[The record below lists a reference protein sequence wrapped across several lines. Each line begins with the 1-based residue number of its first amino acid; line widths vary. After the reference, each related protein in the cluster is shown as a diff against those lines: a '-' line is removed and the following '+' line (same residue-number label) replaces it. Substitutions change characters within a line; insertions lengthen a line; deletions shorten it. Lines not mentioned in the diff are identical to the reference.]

1 MNKVTTMK
9 EAVSRNVRSG
19 DTVFISGA
27 QHGPPAAAIAE
38 ITRQRIDHLAVI
50 TCLVGFNS
58 LIGEGLVD
66 KMITGY
72 AMLDEKRSYA
82 LQRARAMNRMPVVEE
97 YSHFGIA
104 QALIAG
110 YMGVPFMPTK
120 SQIGSDMCKYNDN
133 IRSIADPFGSG
144 PVGVVKAVVP
154 DVGILHVQ
162 QCDAEGNAQK
172 WGTLGI
178 DHEGINASKRII
190 VTTEKIVD
198 PDVIRRDPNRTMIP
212 AFRVAAVVEQAYG
225 AYPSHLAGC
234 YDDAPGGM
242 MGGAGGGQQAY
253 EEFLNDAV
261 YGVKDWNEY
270 LEKLKAKEGPNYFD
284 KLKIKNLR
292 VSEPIASGY

>member
-19 DTVFISGA
+19 DIVFISGA
-27 QHGPPAAAIAE
+27 QHGPPAAAMAE
-38 ITRQRIDHLAVI
+38 IARQRIDHLTVI
-50 TCLVGFNS
+50 TCLVGINL

-66 KMITGY
+66 KMLTGY
-72 AMLDEKRSYA
+72 AMLDEKHSYA
-82 LQRARAMNRMPVVEE
+82 LQRARAINKMPEVKE

-133 IRSIADPFGSG
+133 IKSIADPFGSG

-162 QCDAEGNAQK
+162 QCDPEGNAQK

-198 PDVIRRDPNRTMIP
+198 QEIIRRDPNRTIIP
-212 AFRVAAVVEQAYG
+212 AFRVAAVVEQVYG
-225 AYPSHLAGC
+225 ALPSHLAGC

-242 MGGAGGGQQAY
+242 MGGTGGGQEAY
-253 EEFLNDAV
+253 EEYLRDAV
-261 YGVKDWNEY
+261 YGVTDWNGY
-270 LEKLKAKEGPNYFD
+270 LEKLKIKEGPDYFE
-284 KLKIKNLR
+284 KMRIKNLKF
-292 VSEPIASGY
+292 SDPIASGY

>member
-1 MNKVTTMK
+1 MSKVTTMK
-9 EAVSRNVRSG
+9 EAVSRYVKSG
-19 DTVFISGA
+19 DLLFISGA
-27 QHGPPAAAIAE
+27 QHGPPAAAMAE
-38 ITRQRIDHLAVI
+38 IARQHIDHLTVI
-50 TCLVGFNS
+50 TCLVGINL

-66 KMITGY
+66 KMLTGY
-72 AMLDEKRSYA
+72 AILDEKRSYA
-82 LQRARAMNRMPVVEE
+82 LQRARAINKMPVVEE

-133 IRSIADPFGSG
+133 IKSVADPFGSG

-154 DVGILHVQ
+154 DIGILHVQ

-178 DHEGINASKRII
+178 DHEGINASKKII
-190 VTTEKIVD
+190 VTTENIVD
-198 PDVIRRDPNRTMIP
+198 ADVIRRDPNRTIIP
-212 AFRVAAVVEQAYG
+212 AFRVGAVVEQPYG
-225 AYPSHLAGC
+225 ALPSHLAGC

-242 MGGAGGGQQAY
+242 RGGVGGGQQAY
-253 EEFLNDAV
+253 EDYLKDAV

-270 LEKLKAKEGPNYFD
+270 LEKLKAKEGPDYFD
-284 KLKIKNLR
+284 KLKIKNLKF
-292 VSEPIASGY
+292 SEPIASGY